1 MNSKQERL
9 EEGLIKPDVFFGL
22 QVDEPVNR
30 GGGGLRSGRLQ
41 YVSIE

>member
-22 QVDEPVNR
+22 QVDEPITVGER
-30 GGGGLRSGRLQ
+30 GF
-41 YVSIE
+41 